1 MRDTTLTSPEMHM
14 ERSRSMFLYE
24 ISCLLGKYNWPKIF
38 YLFYFIIIIYFN
50 LLFILFYYYY
60 YFILFYFILLII
72 YFLESQACLRFELQA
87 KTSTGNDSRVLFFF
101 SPINLWQRLVWSS
114 DLGNLKPKQNIRV
127 NLSSLANGL
136 SKKIDEIS
144 GWKNLCKHHSRIQS
158 FIHFK
163 TAISIPCIRSSV
175 HPCK

>member
-14 ERSRSMFLYE
+14 ERSRSMLLYE

-38 YLFYFIIIIYFN
+38 YLFYFII
-50 LLFILFYYYY
+50 
-60 YFILFYFILLII
+60 YFILFYFILLLLLF
-72 YFLESQACLRFELQA
+72 YFILFYWSFIFLSLKHVYDLNCTLKLLPGMIVESY
-87 KTSTGNDSRVLFFF
+87 FF

-114 DLGNLKPKQNIRV
+114 NLGNLKPKQNIRV

-158 FIHFK
+158 FYTF
-163 TAISIPCIRSSV
+163 
-175 HPCK
+175 

>member
-1 MRDTTLTSPEMHM
+1 
-14 ERSRSMFLYE
+14 MFLYE

-38 YLFYFIIIIYFN
+38 YLFYYY
-50 LLFILFYYYY
+50 LFYYYY
-60 YFILFYFILLII
+60 YYYCYYYFILLLLLFYFIII
-72 YFLESQACLRFELQA
+72 IILFYWSFIFLSLKHVYDLNC
-87 KTSTGNDSRVLFFF
+87 TFF

-114 DLGNLKPKQNIRV
+114 DLENLKPKQNIRV

-144 GWKNLCKHHSRIQS
+144 GWTNLYKHHSRIQS

-163 TAISIPCIRSSV
+163 TATSIPCIRWSV
-175 HPCK
+175 HPCR

>member
-1 MRDTTLTSPEMHM
+1 
-14 ERSRSMFLYE
+14 MFLYE

-38 YLFYFIIIIYFN
+38 YLFYYY
-50 LLFILFYYYY
+50 LFYYYY
-60 YFILFYFILLII
+60 YCYYYFIIIIIIIIILFYWSFI
-72 YFLESQACLRFELQA
+72 FLSLKHVYDLNC
-87 KTSTGNDSRVLFFF
+87 TFF

-163 TAISIPCIRSSV
+163 TATSIPCIRSSV
-175 HPCK
+175 HPCR